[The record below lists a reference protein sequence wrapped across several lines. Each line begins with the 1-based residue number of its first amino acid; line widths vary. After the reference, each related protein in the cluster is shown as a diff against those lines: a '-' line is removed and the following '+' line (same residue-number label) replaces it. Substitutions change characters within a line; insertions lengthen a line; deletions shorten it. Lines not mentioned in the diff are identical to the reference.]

1 MSDKINHSKA
11 FGEGKLVNTFMYI
24 IIYGRL
30 EELHSSVFMSRG
42 RPKAVFVFGTED
54 RRLMKP
60 SVPKITEDC
69 RRPKTEGYNRRS
81 LTFKSGIT
89 YLGLTN
95 AGPLFLFYVCDCP
108 TFSYIRER
116 ETERELN
123 YDKYF

>member
-1 MSDKINHSKA
+1 MIRRAAGAAGDCFWSDID
-11 FGEGKLVNTFMYI
+11 LVNCV
-24 IIYGRL
+24 RC
-30 EELHSSVFMSRG
+30 RG

-89 YLGLTN
+89 
-95 AGPLFLFYVCDCP
+95 
-108 TFSYIRER
+108 
-116 ETERELN
+116 
-123 YDKYF
+123 

>member
-1 MSDKINHSKA
+1 MYSESKN
-11 FGEGKLVNTFMYI
+11 EENLRKLAVLSLNRHI
-24 IIYGRL
+24 VQ
-30 EELHSSVFMSRG
+30 VFILNRG

-89 YLGLTN
+89 
-95 AGPLFLFYVCDCP
+95 
-108 TFSYIRER
+108 
-116 ETERELN
+116 
-123 YDKYF
+123 